1 MNRLKTSVLLE
12 TLMLLFACCL
22 LSFCVTTI
30 VEAKIVFRIDGDLY
44 IMNDDGSSRRKLTEN
59 TTTKDS
65 RPRWSPDGT
74 KIAFIR
80 YMAKGD
86 MHSSELFIINADGTD
101 PQRLT
106 HNNVADGYPSWSPD
120 GQYIAFRSSRSGN
133 REVYVIEVATRTL
146 TQLTF
151 AEAHEHD
158 SSTAPDW
165 SPDGSQITFER
176 FLSTRDRVGA
186 GFAGKSIYVMS
197 ADGQRQRPLQPLRQI
212 DDNVMQFEPR
222 FSADGQRV
230 LFNDC
235 KWLGDRTRCRLSIAR
250 IGGVAHVIEDL
261 YNRFGDNFLISYAG
275 WMQNDRAILFEMKRL
290 DKPDP
295 NYDLYR
301 YAFDTR
307 KLRQLTSNPVDEE
320 YADWTEGALS
330 VSPNQKLPTQ
340 WGDIK
345 QSVYTD

>member
-1 MNRLKTSVLLE
+1 MKSLKTNDFLQ
-12 TLMLLFACCL
+12 TLMFLLACGLLLF
-22 LSFCVTTI
+22 CVPTI

-44 IMNDDGSSRRKLTEN
+44 LMNDDGSGRRRLTHN

-74 KIAFIR
+74 QIAFSR
-80 YMAKGD
+80 YVAKGN

-106 HNNVADGYPSWSPD
+106 DNNVSDTYPSWSPD
-120 GQYIAFRSSRSGN
+120 GQHIAFAGD
-133 REVYVIEVATRTL
+133 REVCVIEIATRTL
-146 TQLTF
+146 RQLTF

-176 FLSTRDRVGA
+176 FLSVRDRVGA
-186 GFAGKSIYVMS
+186 GFVGKSIYVMD
-197 ADGQRQRPLQPLRQI
+197 ANGQHQRPLQPLRRI

-230 LFNDC
+230 LFDDC
-235 KWLGDRTRCRLSIAR
+235 KWLDNQTRCRLSFAR

-275 WMQNDRAILFEMKRL
+275 WMQNDRAILFAMKRL

-307 KLRQLTSNPVDEE
+307 KLRQLTSDPVDEG

-330 VSPNQKLPTQ
+330 VSPHQKLPTQ
-340 WGDIK
+340 WGSIK
-345 QSVYTD
+345 QSPYAD

>member
-1 MNRLKTSVLLE
+1 MKSLKTNDFLQ
-12 TLMLLFACCL
+12 TLMFLFTCGL

-44 IMNDDGSSRRKLTEN
+44 VMNDDGSGRRRLTHN

-74 KIAFIR
+74 QIAFSR
-80 YMAKGD
+80 YVAKGN

-106 HNNVADGYPSWSPD
+106 DNNVSDTYPSWSPD
-120 GQYIAFRSSRSGN
+120 GQHIAFAGD
-133 REVYVIEVATRTL
+133 REVCVIEIATRTL
-146 TQLTF
+146 RQLTF

-176 FLSTRDRVGA
+176 FLSVRDRVGA
-186 GFAGKSIYVMS
+186 GFAGKSIYVMD
-197 ADGQRQRPLQPLRQI
+197 ANGQHQRPLQPLRRI

-230 LFNDC
+230 LFDDC
-235 KWLGDRTRCRLSIAR
+235 KWLDNRTRCRLSFAR

-275 WMQNDRAILFEMKRL
+275 WMQNDRAILFAMKRL

-307 KLRQLTSNPVDEE
+307 KLRQLTSDPVDEK

-330 VSPNQKLPTQ
+330 VSPHRKLPTQ
-340 WGDIK
+340 WGNIK
-345 QSVYTD
+345 QTAYTD